1 MSYYD
6 VLGIPFDADEETV
19 RSAYRTLARRYH
31 PDAGEGSSVERF
43 RQVVEA
49 YETLNDRA
57 HRRLY
62 DLSLRPPVR
71 RRVVP
76 VEPMATG
83 SETFFRDTRAQT
95 RIFFRHT
102 RPPDWDDLFEEI
114 FRSMDDLF
122 GPPLSR
128 W

>member
-1 MSYYD
+1 
-6 VLGIPFDADEETV
+6 V

-49 YETLNDRA
+49 YEILNDPA

-62 DLSLRPPVR
+62 DLSLRPSVR
-71 RRVVP
+71 RRAVP
-76 VEPMATG
+76 VEPMVASTG
-83 SETFFRDTRAQT
+83 PLVRDAQAQAGMFFRA
-95 RIFFRHT
+95 T
-102 RPPDWDDLFEEI
+102 RPPDWDDLFEEMI
-114 FRSMDDLF
+114 RSMDDFF
-122 GPPLSR
+122 GPRRFR

>member
-6 VLGIPFDADEETV
+6 VLGIPFDADEDTV

-49 YETLNDRA
+49 YEILNDPA

-62 DLSLRPPVR
+62 DLSLRPSVR
-71 RRVVP
+71 RRAVP
-76 VEPMATG
+76 VEPMVASTEPLVRDAQAQAG
-83 SETFFRDTRAQT
+83 MFFRA
-95 RIFFRHT
+95 T
-102 RPPDWDDLFEEI
+102 RPPDWDDLFEEMI
-114 FRSMDDLF
+114 RSMEDLF
-122 GPPLSR
+122 GPRRFR

>member
-6 VLGIPFDADEETV
+6 VLGIPFDADENAV

-49 YETLNDRA
+49 YEILNDPA

-62 DLSLRPPVR
+62 DLSLRPSIR
-71 RRVVP
+71 RRAVP
-76 VEPMATG
+76 VEPMVAST
-83 SETFFRDTRAQT
+83 EPLVRDAQAQAEMFFRA
-95 RIFFRHT
+95 T
-102 RPPDWDDLFEEI
+102 RPPDWDDLFEEMI
-114 FRSMDDLF
+114 RSMEDFF
-122 GPPLSR
+122 GPRRFR